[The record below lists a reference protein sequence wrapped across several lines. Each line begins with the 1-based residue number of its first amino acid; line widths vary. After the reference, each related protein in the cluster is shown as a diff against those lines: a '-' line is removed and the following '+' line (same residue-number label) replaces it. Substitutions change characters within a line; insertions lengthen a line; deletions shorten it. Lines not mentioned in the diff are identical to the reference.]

1 MKALR
6 LVEERKLVLSEMPAP
21 PAPGA
26 GEVQLRMRAIGLNH
40 IDLWGYRGMAF
51 VKRALPITVG
61 AEGAGEV
68 VSVGPGVSTLKAGDR
83 VGLYGGRTCGQCRY
97 CGAGRDNLCENV
109 QGIMGFHIDGMAAE
123 LVNMPARLLVPFPD
137 GVSWIHA
144 ACASITF
151 STVEHMLFDNAKL
164 EKGESIL
171 VHAAGSGIGST
182 AILMAKALGC
192 TVFATASTQPK
203 LDKARAI
210 GADHV
215 INYTEERF
223 ETVVRRKT
231 GKRGVDVVFEHVGPA
246 TWAGSLLS
254 LARGGRLVTCGSTSG
269 VSAETN
275 LYSLFQQQLTIKGSF
290 GASLRNLRDGLAKMA
305 AGLKPIIDS
314 EYGLDAFEAGL
325 VRLASRDVFGKIVLH
340 LT

>member
-6 LVEERKLVLSEMPAP
+6 LVAEKKLVLADVPEP
-21 PAPGA
+21 PAPGP
-26 GEVQLRMRAIGLNH
+26 GEARLRMQAIALNH

-51 VKRALPITVG
+51 AKRTLPITVG
-61 AEGAGEV
+61 AEGVGEV
-68 VSVGPGVSTLKAGDR
+68 VSVGAGVSDLKSGDR
-83 VGLYGGRTCGQCRY
+83 VALYGGRTCGSCRY
-97 CGAGRDNLCENV
+97 CAQGRDNLCENV
-109 QGIMGFHIDGMAAE
+109 QGIMGFHVDGMAADF
-123 LVNMPARLLVPFPD
+123 VNMPARLLVRIPG
-137 GVSWIHA
+137 GVSWTHA
-144 ACASITF
+144 ACAPITF

-164 EKGESIL
+164 MPGESIL

-182 AILMAKALGC
+182 AILMAKATGC
-192 TVFATASTQPK
+192 EVFATASTQEK
-203 LDKARAI
+203 LDKAKAL

-275 LYSLFQQQLTIKGSF
+275 LYSLFQQQLTIIGSF

-305 AGLKPIIDS
+305 GGLKPVIDS
-314 EYGLDAFEAGL
+314 EYGLGDFEKGL
-325 VRLASRDVFGKIVLH
+325 ARLSSREVFGKIVVRLA
-340 LT
+340 